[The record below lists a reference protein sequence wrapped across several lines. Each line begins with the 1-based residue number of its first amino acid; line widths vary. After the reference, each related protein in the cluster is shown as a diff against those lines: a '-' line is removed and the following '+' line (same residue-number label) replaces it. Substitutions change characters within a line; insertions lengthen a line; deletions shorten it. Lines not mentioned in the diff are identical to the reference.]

1 VVETNTVLNTE
12 FSHLEP
18 QLLCRAKKQVLELC
32 SSKSDQR
39 NKTAL
44 IALADDVLLG
54 KNEVQMSVMT
64 ILHLPDTIDAV
75 DPGYFY

>member
-1 VVETNTVLNTE
+1 MVETNTILDTE
-12 FSHLEP
+12 FSHLEL
-18 QLLCRAKKQVLELC
+18 QLPCKAKKQALELR

-44 IALADDVLLG
+44 IALGDDIFLV
-54 KNEVQMSVMT
+54 KNEVQVPVMT
-64 ILHLPDTIDAV
+64 TLYLPDTVDAV